1 MGKEACEACGS
12 ELSQGCRRAGAVS
25 GDACTTMV
33 TASKKACIALG
44 SADIDDSAS
53 LPMKTGGAA
62 AESSGD
68 ESCELPSGESGSWAT
83 GDVARDEA
91 GVMRG

>member
-1 MGKEACEACGS
+1 MP
-12 ELSQGCRRAGAVS
+12 ELAAGTAVAIAVATF
-25 GDACTTMV
+25 GG
-33 TASKKACIALG
+33 IALG